1 MKKKTTY
8 VAVKIEGA
16 SGSDLVINIYVAFKI
31 EGASG
36 SDLVMHV
43 YFDEVRFN

>member
-1 MKKKTTY
+1 MKKKKTT
-8 VAVKIEGA
+8 
-16 SGSDLVINIYVAFKI
+16 YVAFKI

-36 SDLVMHV
+36 SDLVINV